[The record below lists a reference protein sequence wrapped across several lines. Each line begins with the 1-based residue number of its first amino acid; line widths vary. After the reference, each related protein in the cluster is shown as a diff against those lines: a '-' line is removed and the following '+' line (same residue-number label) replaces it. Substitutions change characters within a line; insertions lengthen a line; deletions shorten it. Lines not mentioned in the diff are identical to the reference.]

1 MNPDQKRILK
11 ACRAIC
17 QLVGGEALIR
27 IDISN
32 VQDKEDGK
40 PSDPWL
46 QRQQKTLLTLLRELE
61 EAEI

>member
-1 MNPDQKRILK
+1 MTLNQKRVLK
-11 ACRAIC
+11 ACRGIC
-17 QLVGGEALIR
+17 QLLAGEALIR